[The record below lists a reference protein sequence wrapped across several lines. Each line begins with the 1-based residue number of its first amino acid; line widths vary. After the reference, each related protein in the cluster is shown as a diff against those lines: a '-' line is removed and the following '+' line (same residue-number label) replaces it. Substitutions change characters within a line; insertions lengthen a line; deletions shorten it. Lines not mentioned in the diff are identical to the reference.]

1 MNLEYRM
8 VLYVCHESSSAGTM
22 LDPLVVTMVET
33 DWKVVVDLYDEDDSH
48 EDEDDEDEEEDRP

>member
-33 DWKVVVDLYDEDDSH
+33 DWKVVVDLY
-48 EDEDDEDEEEDRP
+48 EDDEDEDEDRP